1 MESVQLATRQ
11 GSFWASAS
19 GTKGTNT

>member
-19 GTKGTNT
+19 GTKGTKT